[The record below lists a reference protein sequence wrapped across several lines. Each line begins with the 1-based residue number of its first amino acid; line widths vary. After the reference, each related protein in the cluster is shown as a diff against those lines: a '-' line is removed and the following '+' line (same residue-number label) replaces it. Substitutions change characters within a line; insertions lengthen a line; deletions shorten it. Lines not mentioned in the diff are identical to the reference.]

1 MSALAECAVP
11 PHTEVASASLEL
23 KAVLPAARQ
32 ARTFTRE
39 CLRLWDE
46 GEELIEAAV
55 LIVCELATNAIRHG
69 ATLLM
74 AERGLL
80 QGPDSMIT
88 LKLALRPD
96 VLHIEVRDGSAVLP
110 VQRAAGQGDDGGR
123 GLTIIAALAESWTS
137 GRDPSGGKWV
147 RARLPR
153 TTGTHAI

>member
-1 MSALAECAVP
+1 MSAVAECDAP

-46 GEELIEAAV
+46 GEELIDAAV

-69 ATLLM
+69 AALLL
-74 AERGLL
+74 AERGV
-80 QGPDSMIT
+80 GHAPDSMIT
-88 LKLALRPD
+88 LTLALQPD

-110 VQRAAGQGDDGGR
+110 VPRAPEHGDDSGR
-123 GLTIIAALAESWTS
+123 GLVIIAALAESWTS
-137 GRDPSGGKWV
+137 GRDPRGGKWV

-153 TTGTHAI
+153 ATSADTI

>member
-1 MSALAECAVP
+1 MTAVAECAVP

-23 KAVLPAARQ
+23 RAVLPAARQ

-69 ATLLM
+69 AALLL
-74 AERGLL
+74 AERGPE
-80 QGPDSMIT
+80 QEPDSMIT
-88 LKLALRPD
+88 LKLALEPD

-110 VQRAAGQGDDGGR
+110 VQRVAGHGDDCGR
-123 GLTIIAALAESWTS
+123 GLMIIAALAESWTS
-137 GRDPSGGKWV
+137 GRDPNGGKWV

-153 TTGTHAI
+153 MVGALAV